1 MNNSDKIKAIQHKV
15 GLKIDGIVGLKTWI
29 GIYDLL
35 FDSLPINTNEDA
47 LIKAIQQKLQ
57 LKVTGKPNAKTLDLA
72 YEAIFGKPV
81 EINAKEK
88 YSYVATPTTTVATTE
103 TADSFNDIILKQMTK
118 EVVPFAKELI
128 HIAADEGICL
138 RIMNKVREKNSQAQ
152 EKRQIAKHIFMDA
165 QSSVSVRNFG
175 LAFDIGIFE
184 ENTTGELIFKD
195 RSPLYEKVAQLGA
208 SIGLTCAKNN
218 KNSTQVPHFEL
229 RPAWAVQMKE
239 SEMIQ
244 ELYRRKKENIN
255 LLAFI

>member
-1 MNNSDKIKAIQHKV
+1 MNSSDKIKAIQLRV
-15 GLKIDGIVGLKTWI
+15 GLKTDGIVGLKTWI

-35 FDSLPINTNEDA
+35 FDSLPTDTREDA

-57 LKVTGKPNAKTLDLA
+57 LKPTGKINTKILDLA
-72 YEAIFGKPV
+72 YEKIFGTKA
-81 EINAKEK
+81 EINSKE
-88 YSYVATPTTTVATTE
+88 SYNYVVTPTTTTLAPTE
-103 TADSFNDIILKQMTK
+103 IGESDNDIILKQMTK

-138 RIMNKVREKNSQAQ
+138 RIMSKAHKKTSQAHQ
-152 EKRQIAKHIFMDA
+152 KHQIAKHIFMDA
-165 QSSVSVRNFG
+165 QSSVSVCNFG
-175 LAFDIGIFE
+175 LAFDMGIFE

-195 RSPLYEKVAQLGA
+195 QSPLYEKVAQLGA

-218 KNSTQVPHFEL
+218 NSTQVPHFEL

>member
-1 MNNSDKIKAIQHKV
+1 MNNSDKIKAIQLRV
-15 GLKIDGIVGLKTWI
+15 GLKTDGIVDLKTWI

-35 FDSLPINTNEDA
+35 FDALPTDTNEDA

-57 LKVTGKPNAKTLDLA
+57 LKSTGKPNTKTLDLA
-72 YEAIFGKPV
+72 YEKIFGTKAK
-81 EINAKEK
+81 INSKEK
-88 YSYVATPTTTVATTE
+88 YNYIATTTTATTE
-103 TADSFNDIILKQMTK
+103 TGDSYNEVILKQMTK

-138 RIMNKVREKNSQAQ
+138 RIMNKANEKTLQAHQ
-152 EKRQIAKHIFMDA
+152 KRQIAKHIFMDA
-165 QSSVSVRNFG
+165 QSSVSVCNFG
-175 LAFDIGIFE
+175 LAFDMGIFE

-195 RSPLYEKVAQLGA
+195 QSPLYEKVAQLGA
-208 SIGLTCAKNN
+208 SIGLTCATNN